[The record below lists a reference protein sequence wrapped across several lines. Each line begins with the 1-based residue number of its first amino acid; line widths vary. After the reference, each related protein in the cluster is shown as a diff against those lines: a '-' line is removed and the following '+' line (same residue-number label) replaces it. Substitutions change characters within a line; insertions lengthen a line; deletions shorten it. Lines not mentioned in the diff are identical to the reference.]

1 LPALRPVCL
10 ARRLT
15 PIRRLRDI
23 SRFAHGEPVSC
34 ASLFDLADK
43 AKPLARQRAEEALP
57 LAVVAD
63 SVAHRVDLAAE
74 GGFRHD
80 AAGPYRGEEVIL
92 ADHALAILN
101 EIEQEIEG
109 LRLGGD
115 QRRPAPQFPAV
126 RIEQILFKSVDHSKS
141 RQGLPLRKIKPAN
154 SQGKAK
160 HTPKTHAC
168 PSDYRKRLPTRRRPM
183 DALLTA
189 IVIWI
194 SANYPL
200 PASLDHPRIERVA
213 SVEMAGL
220 RYKGLLSAPARQT
233 TALQE
238 QESSFE
244 KRRDVVALYNDQTRT
259 IYLSDKWAGATPAE
273 LSVLVHEMVHHLQNQ
288 AGTAYECPAER
299 EKLAYEAQDKW
310 LHLFGRN
317 LEQEFEIN
325 GLALLV
331 STSCAMAMGLY

>member
-1 LPALRPVCL
+1 
-10 ARRLT
+10 
-15 PIRRLRDI
+15 
-23 SRFAHGEPVSC
+23 
-34 ASLFDLADK
+34 
-43 AKPLARQRAEEALP
+43 
-57 LAVVAD
+57 
-63 SVAHRVDLAAE
+63 
-74 GGFRHD
+74 
-80 AAGPYRGEEVIL
+80 
-92 ADHALAILN
+92 
-101 EIEQEIEG
+101 
-109 LRLGGD
+109 
-115 QRRPAPQFPAV
+115 
-126 RIEQILFKSVDHSKS
+126 
-141 RQGLPLRKIKPAN
+141 
-154 SQGKAK
+154 
-160 HTPKTHAC
+160 
-168 PSDYRKRLPTRRRPM
+168 M

-194 SANYPL
+194 SANYAL
-200 PASLDHPRIERVA
+200 PASLNHPRIERVA

-220 RYKGLLSAPARQT
+220 RYKGLLSALQRKT
-233 TALQE
+233 IALQD

-273 LSVLVHEMVHHLQNQ
+273 LSVLVHEMVHHLQNE
-288 AGTAYECPAER
+288 AGTTYECPAER